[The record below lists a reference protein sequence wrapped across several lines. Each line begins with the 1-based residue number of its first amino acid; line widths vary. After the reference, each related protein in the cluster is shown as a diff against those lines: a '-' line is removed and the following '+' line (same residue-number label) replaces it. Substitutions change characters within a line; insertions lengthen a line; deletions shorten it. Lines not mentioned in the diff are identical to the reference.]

1 MVYSSVCT
9 LSLLCRSFVFV
20 LRFSCFVS
28 PPQPRNEVQYT
39 EQEEISR
46 ITNLHFFGL
55 EVMEILREWTRTSGK
70 MTNIY

>member
-1 MVYSSVCT
+1 MAK
-9 LSLLCRSFVFV
+9 
-20 LRFSCFVS
+20 
-28 PPQPRNEVQYT
+28 NKHT

-55 EVMEILREWTRTSGK
+55 EFIEILREWTRTSDK